1 MNFSFDFLHHTVR
14 EGQSRI
20 DDHSHAN
27 YELVYYVNGTGTT
40 KIGDTCYP
48 YSGGTF
54 TIIQPGCK
62 HDEYRETDTEVIFIC
77 FYYDNDRVRFDNGLY
92 EDREGTIRGLLEQ
105 MLSELGSKEN
115 YYDISLHG
123 LLCQLIAASVR
134 LVSGPL
140 KQETSDKVIY
150 AKKYMEQ
157 YCTDKID
164 MVELAGSLGYSYDH
178 FRHFFK
184 QKTGYSPTQYM
195 IRNRLE
201 QAKRML
207 LYTDKT
213 ATEVALECGFS
224 NAPQFSMMFKK
235 DTGSSP
241 RAYREH
247 FLHQNL

>member
-1 MNFSFDFLHHTVR
+1 MKFSFDFLYHTVR
-14 EGQSRI
+14 EGRTHI

-27 YELVYYVNGTGTT
+27 YELVYYVSGAGTT
-40 KIGDTCYP
+40 KIGDTSYR

-54 TIIQPGCK
+54 TIIQPGYK
-62 HDEYRETDTEVIFIC
+62 HDEYRDTDTEVIFIC
-77 FYYDNDRVRFDNGLY
+77 FYYDNERIRFENGLY
-92 EDREGTIRGLLEQ
+92 EDKEGTVRRILNQ
-105 MLSELGSKEN
+105 MLDELGSKDN
-115 YYDISLHG
+115 YYDMSLHG
-123 LLCQLIAASVR
+123 LLCQLIAASAR
-134 LVSGPL
+134 LTKGPL
-140 KQETSDKVIY
+140 KQETSDKVTY

-157 YCTDKID
+157 YCTEKID
-164 MVELAGSLGYSYDH
+164 MVALANSLGYSYDH

-184 QKTGYSPTQYM
+184 DKTGYSPTQFM

-207 LYTDKT
+207 LDTDKT

-241 RAYREH
+241 KAYREH
-247 FLHQNL
+247 FLLQKL